1 MPCSTLASIKM
12 ASSSRTSLGVSSHKA
27 CGALPQRSATWLRS
41 SCHLFRF
48 SSTEAEPSRVGG
60 LGGRRLLFPPLPLVL
75 CSFHD
80 FVEGL
85 RSRMAYEQLPST
97 ASVPHLLRGAGSG
110 STCCRGSPP
119 CPRAFQAC
127 RAAAVFLVAA
137 WRELGSGGEADCC
150 ADLSSREAT
159 QAKSTNRAGFRKHPP
174 TRDATQPAHDLRY
187 YL

>member
-12 ASSSRTSLGVSSHKA
+12 ASNSRTSLGVSSHKA
-27 CGALPQRSATWLRS
+27 CGALPQRPATWLRS

-48 SSTEAEPSRVGG
+48 NTTEAEPSRAGG
-60 LGGRRLLFPPLPLVL
+60 LGGRRLLFPLLPLVL

-97 ASVPHLLRGAGSG
+97 ASVPHLLRRHEGQGA
-110 STCCRGSPP
+110 
-119 CPRAFQAC
+119 AALAAEAALHVC
-127 RAAAVFLVAA
+127 RAPAVFLVAA

-150 ADLSSREAT
+150 ADLSSSREAT
-159 QAKSTNRAGFRKHPP
+159 QAKSMNRAGFRKHPP